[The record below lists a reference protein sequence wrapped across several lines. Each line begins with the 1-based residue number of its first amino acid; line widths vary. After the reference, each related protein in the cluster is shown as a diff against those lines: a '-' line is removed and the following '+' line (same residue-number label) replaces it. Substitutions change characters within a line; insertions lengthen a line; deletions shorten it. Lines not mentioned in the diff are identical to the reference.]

1 MRSQVF
7 TIDQKL
13 TSNQMENFEKVEASK
28 NGKIRTRF
36 LELRPDTKLLNLS
49 IKVEYLDN
57 LLRSLYKSLGSKIT
71 H

>member
-1 MRSQVF
+1 
-7 TIDQKL
+7 
-13 TSNQMENFEKVEASK
+13 MENFEKVEASK

-36 LELRPDTKLLNLS
+36 LELRSDTKLLNLS